1 MWHRFFDK
9 FDKYALQKLIS
20 KYFTKELTF
29 SPQVVYNIFIKN
41 EKNSYSANQP
51 SLVTRQPSFTV

>member
-1 MWHRFFDK
+1 MPYK
-9 FDKYALQKLIS
+9 NLSQ

-41 EKNSYSANQP
+41 EKIVILQTNR
-51 SLVTRQPSFTV
+51 VW

>member
-1 MWHRFFDK
+1 MPYK
-9 FDKYALQKLIS
+9 NLSQ

>member
-1 MWHRFFDK
+1 MPYK
-9 FDKYALQKLIS
+9 NLSQ

-41 EKNSYSANQP
+41 EKKIVILQTNR
-51 SLVTRQPSFTV
+51 VW

>member
-1 MWHRFFDK
+1 MPYK
-9 FDKYALQKLIS
+9 NLSQ

-41 EKNSYSANQP
+41 EKNCYSANQP